1 MSDELKSLFAAPRC
15 GRAEDLGAYL
25 LGGLDDA
32 ASLDLRRHAD
42 GCAVCAEEMHQLR
55 PVVDA
60 LAGIPADV
68 DFEDDAVPVQLGD
81 RLLARAAAEQ
91 RQHRRARNVVA
102 FAAALLLVV
111 GSITVTRVIS
121 GGSPKAPVRV
131 GERIDLA
138 SAIPSVTGL
147 AFLDERSSGTYL
159 ELQARNL
166 PAGRYRMWFQLADG
180 TRIAMGSF
188 RSDGGP
194 ELLHCPG
201 SSDLGR
207 ADLYAVGAT
216 NEQGDDVLT
225 ARLQKKGIIQP
236 Y

>member
-32 ASLDLRRHAD
+32 AALDLRRHVD
-42 GCAVCAEEMHQLR
+42 GCAVCSEEIHQLR

-60 LAGIPADV
+60 LAGIPADLDV
-68 DFEDDAVPVQLGD
+68 EDDDVPVQLGD

-102 FAAALLLVV
+102 FAAALLLLV
-111 GSITVTRVIS
+111 GSVTVTRALS
-121 GGSPKAPVRV
+121 GGSKAPVRV

-138 SAIPSVTGL
+138 SAIPSATGL

-166 PAGRYRMWFQLADG
+166 PAGKYRMWFQLADG

-188 RSDGGP
+188 RSNGGP

-201 SSDLGR
+201 SSDLAR
-207 ADLYAVGAT
+207 TDLYAVGAT

-225 ARLQKKGIIQP
+225 AKLQKKGVLRP